1 MKANTTNDKIK
12 LIENFIAMVVTQIV
26 TYVMPFISLPYLS
39 RVLGV
44 EKFGLV
50 FWAQSCMVYF
60 IILTDYGFNLSAVRE
75 IAINRNDKYAVSNIF
90 NSVMVVKFILI
101 LISFCILT
109 LLILIVPQF
118 KQEWLLFYL
127 TFFMVIGNALYPIW
141 YFQGIEHMKYVTF
154 LKIVSQSIFIILIFI
169 FIKSPSDYYYV
180 AILNSLGFII
190 SGVLSIFIAIK
201 RFDLK
206 IFIPDS
212 KSIID
217 QFRYSSEFFFAK
229 ASETLYTNTNSFILG
244 LIATPVFVGYYVS
257 AEKIFQAVHM
267 LTAPIGITL
276 YPYIAKSRNVQLYK
290 KVFTPTLIFILLVSV
305 IIYFIAP
312 HLITI
317 FYGQEMLPAY
327 KILRIFSVTV
337 IFSATS
343 GLIGYPL
350 VAAMGHTKI
359 VNYSLTIAAF
369 IHIIM
374 LSILY
379 LIKFL
384 NIKTIAWLTILPYAI
399 MLSIR
404 VYGVIKY
411 NLWSLKKGGT
421 SV

>member
-1 MKANTTNDKIK
+1 M
-12 LIENFIAMVVTQIV
+12 
-26 TYVMPFISLPYLS
+26 
-39 RVLGV
+39 
-44 EKFGLV
+44 
-50 FWAQSCMVYF
+50 
-60 IILTDYGFNLSAVRE
+60 
-75 IAINRNDKYAVSNIF
+75 
-90 NSVMVVKFILI
+90 
-101 LISFCILT
+101 
-109 LLILIVPQF
+109 
-118 KQEWLLFYL
+118 
-127 TFFMVIGNALYPIW
+127 
-141 YFQGIEHMKYVTF
+141 
-154 LKIVSQSIFIILIFI
+154 
-169 FIKSPSDYYYV
+169 
-180 AILNSLGFII
+180 
-190 SGVLSIFIAIK
+190 LSIFIAIK